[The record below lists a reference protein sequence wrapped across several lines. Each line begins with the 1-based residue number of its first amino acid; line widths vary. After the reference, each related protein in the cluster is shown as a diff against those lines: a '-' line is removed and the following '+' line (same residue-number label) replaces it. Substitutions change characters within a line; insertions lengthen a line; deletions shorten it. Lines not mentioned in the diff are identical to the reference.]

1 MLKNNLKNGLGLNL
15 LISYEWYLIN
25 TINMLSNIYS
35 KKSLIY
41 NWFRIVLNRIV
52 ISFDKVS
59 IVVKSIARLFNS

>member
-25 TINMLSNIYS
+25 TINMLSKIYS

-59 IVVKSIARLFNS
+59 TVE